1 MRKDRRE
8 DGPRG
13 LLTAARDFQEVAEDA
28 LSAHTKRAVEYSPLI
43 EHSPSVLELDP
54 PSVAVFYNFCHA
66 IELALKAYIRQQDV
80 LPLSELR
87 SRRFGHDISR
97 LLEVAIENG
106 LRDECRLTESQ
117 IEHIHAVSDLY
128 SSKGLEYFR
137 LGFIQLPPIAEIRDA
152 TSALVEGL
160 HPMNLRL
167 ARK

>member
-28 LSAHTKRAVEYSPLI
+28 LSAHTKGAAEFSPLS
-43 EHSPSVLELDP
+43 EHPPFVLEDHP
-54 PSVAVFYNFCHA
+54 PSLAVFYNFCHA
-66 IELALKAYIRQQDV
+66 IELALKVYIRQQDV

-87 SRRFGHDISR
+87 SRRFGHKISR

-117 IEHIHAVSDLY
+117 IEHIHAVSGLY

-137 LGFIQLPPIAEIRDA
+137 LGSMQLPPIIEIRDA
-152 TSALVEGL
+152 TSALIEGL
-160 HPMNLRL
+160 HPMKLRL
-167 ARK
+167 ARE

>member
-1 MRKDRRE
+1 MRKDWRE
-8 DGPRG
+8 DSPCGF
-13 LLTAARDFQEVAEDA
+13 LTAAREFQVVAKDA
-28 LSAHTKRAVEYSPLI
+28 LSAHTKGTAEYSPLS
-43 EHSPSVLELDP
+43 EHPPFVLENDP

-66 IELALKAYIRQQDV
+66 IELALKAFIRQQEA
-80 LPLSELR
+80 LRLSELR
-87 SRRFGHDISR
+87 SRRFGHKISR

-106 LRDECRLTESQ
+106 LRDECRLTEAQ

-137 LGFIQLPPIAEIRDA
+137 LGRIQLPPIAEIRDA

-160 HPMNLRL
+160 HPLNLRL